1 MKIRNYIKDN
11 QESDLETG
19 IAETE
24 STQSE
29 MSDESPIANS
39 MKISSAK
46 FTSQQLLERKRGKV
60 KSSEALSFF
69 NNLLKDAAVAA
80 KLWITPPPPLNDISR
95 KKRELFFKVIE
106 DSLPGVLTCQ
116 QHEVWKRLGE
126 HLQNRRKYLKDK
138 ADGKR
143 SKRLSSDNKSPESR
157 AFETF
162 LRPGDLV
169 TLTNRNKKVVGTG
182 LFLCQ
187 KNLNILG
194 SCSKNF
200 KQGLLQ

>member
-1 MKIRNYIKDN
+1 MIEEIKKLSKDDIQDLFHNFRDRMKIRNYIKDN

-69 NNLLKDAAVAA
+69 NN
-80 KLWITPPPPLNDISR
+80 
-95 KKRELFFKVIE
+95 
-106 DSLPGVLTCQ
+106 
-116 QHEVWKRLGE
+116 
-126 HLQNRRKYLKDK
+126 
-138 ADGKR
+138 
-143 SKRLSSDNKSPESR
+143 
-157 AFETF
+157 
-162 LRPGDLV
+162 
-169 TLTNRNKKVVGTG
+169 
-182 LFLCQ
+182 
-187 KNLNILG
+187 
-194 SCSKNF
+194 
-200 KQGLLQ
+200 

>member
-11 QESDLETG
+11 QESDLETS

-60 KSSEALSFF
+60 KSSEAQSFF

-80 KLWITPPPPLNDISR
+80 KLWITPPTIF
-95 KKRELFFKVIE
+95 KRHF
-106 DSLPGVLTCQ
+106 S
-116 QHEVWKRLGE
+116 
-126 HLQNRRKYLKDK
+126 
-138 ADGKR
+138 
-143 SKRLSSDNKSPESR
+143 
-157 AFETF
+157 
-162 LRPGDLV
+162 
-169 TLTNRNKKVVGTG
+169 
-182 LFLCQ
+182 
-187 KNLNILG
+187 
-194 SCSKNF
+194 
-200 KQGLLQ
+200 